1 MTGSAFTIASGQVPA
16 LLGISKLFDTRDS
29 AYRVVINTLKNIPH
43 TKLDA
48 AFGLTALFGLY
59 FIRWLCDYGGRRWPK
74 HRRAFFFANVMRNG
88 VVVIIVTLASYLLTR
103 NQPKDKYSIAILKT
117 VPRGFKNI
125 DVPIVNTRMLS
136 AMAGQLPV
144 ATIIL
149 LLEHIAIAKSF
160 GRINDYKIIPDQEV
174 IAIGVTNVVGSFFGA
189 YPATGSFSRTALK
202 SKSGVR
208 TPAAGIITGI
218 VVLLA
223 LYALTDAFYF
233 IPLAGLSAYVYLPL
247 ILFPISCTNIMIQCY
262 HPRCRGS
269 HVSSSAALHFLACAA
284 P

>member
-1 MTGSAFTIASGQVPA
+1 MTGSAFTIASSQLPN
-16 LLGISKLFDTRDS
+16 LLGLSKEVNNRDS
-29 AYRVVINTLKNIPH
+29 AYKVVINTLKNLPK

-59 FIRWLCDYGGRRWPK
+59 FIRWFFDYCGKRLPK
-74 HRRAFFFANVMRNG
+74 HRKAFFFANVTRNG
-88 VVVIIVTLASYLLTR
+88 VVVIIVTIASYLLTR
-103 NQPKDKYSIAILKT
+103 HQKFPKTKIKILGT
-117 VPRGFKNI
+117 VPRGFKAI
-125 DVPIVNTRMLS
+125 GTPVLDSELLS
-136 AMAGQLPV
+136 AMAPQIPV

-174 IAIGVTNVVGSFFGA
+174 IAIGITNIIGSFFGA

-223 LYALTDAFYF
+223 LYALTGAFFY
-233 IPLAGLSAYVYLPL
+233 IPNAGLAAYVHMFAFRSY
-247 ILFPISCTNIMIQCY
+247 
-262 HPRCRGS
+262 
-269 HVSSSAALHFLACAA
+269 
-284 P
+284 